1 MVLEKNKKILFVSEY
16 LNPPYDEGIKKATY
30 NLFKDLE
37 NKYDLHV
44 ICRAGYN
51 KNNISIVKTNALF
64 LAKSVST
71 IIKRFNPD
79 VIIYFPFASGTF
91 ASYLRLKIFQ
101 IFRPNTK
108 LIFINLQNKPISKWQ
123 KLIVRHIKPDVA
135 LTPSQSLISFWDS
148 INIKCVLF
156 PLMTDIVKFK
166 PIENKNLKYE
176 LRRKYDLPKDVYII
190 SHMGHLNETRNL
202 RSLIPLQK
210 AGFQIV
216 VVGSSSTPL
225 DSVGPTSLKQDLE
238 TAGIIILDGYIKHIE
253 EVYQLSDIYIFPVVA
268 INGSISFPLSV
279 LEARACHVPVISSD
293 YGSLK
298 HFLGDDIGGI
308 YYCKE
313 KDFLST
319 ALSIKKADSQVY
331 NQTKVQ
337 EMNTLFFNAI
347 YNEIDSH

>member
-1 MVLEKNKKILFVSEY
+1 MQSEIRVLYIAEY

-37 NKYDLHV
+37 NNYVLHA
-44 ICRAGYN
+44 ICRFGYD
-51 KNNISIVKTNALF
+51 KKNISVIKTNALF
-64 LAKSVST
+64 LSQSVST
-71 IIKRFNPD
+71 TIKRFNPD

-91 ASYLRLKIFQ
+91 ASYLRIKVIQFL
-101 IFRPNTK
+101 RPNTK
-108 LIFINLQNKPISKWQ
+108 LIFINLQNKPLSKWQ

-148 INIKCVLF
+148 IKIKSVHF
-156 PLMTDIVKFK
+156 PLMTDLGKFK
-166 PIENKNLKYE
+166 PIENKSLKLK
-176 LRRKYDLPKDVYII
+176 LRQKYNLPKDAFII

-202 RSLIPLQK
+202 RSLIALQK

-225 DSVGPTSLKQDLE
+225 DSLGPASLKQDLE
-238 TAGIIILDGYIKHIE
+238 SVGIIILDGYIKHIE

-279 LEARACHVPVISSD
+279 LEARACHIPVITTD

-298 HFLGDDIGGI
+298 YFLGDDFGGVFF
-308 YYCKE
+308 CKE
-313 KDFLST
+313 DEFLST
-319 ALSIKKADSQVY
+319 ALDIQKSKNKTY
-331 NQTKVQ
+331 EKTKVP
-337 EMNTLFFNAI
+337 EINSLFYNAI
-347 YNEIDSH
+347 FNEIENHSK